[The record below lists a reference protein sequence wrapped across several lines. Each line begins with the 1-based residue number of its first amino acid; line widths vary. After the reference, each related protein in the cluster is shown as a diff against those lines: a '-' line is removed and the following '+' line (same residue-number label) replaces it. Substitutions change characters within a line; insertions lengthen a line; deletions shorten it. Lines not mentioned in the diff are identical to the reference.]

1 MHNYV
6 LLLYHVA
13 SIYYMYVG
21 LQNVVAWRY
30 FWNIWELRK
39 HTWLHRQRC
48 NMWWPLWTTWGIS
61 EKDKKKLICCKLGDT
76 QATAILLGKS
86 SWTLGFRE
94 YTKAKSSMY
103 PIFSDSLTVGKIYV
117 LFDWD
122 STRQELASC
131 AGHFSTLFWNHGHV
145 AFISLNC
152 TAAVSKASKGNCRP
166 WTMEQRS

>member
-30 FWNIWELRK
+30 FWNIWELRNI
-39 HTWLHRQRC
+39 HDSTVSVATCGGLFD
-48 NMWWPLWTTWGIS
+48 NLGIS
-61 EKDKKKLICCKLGDT
+61 QKDKKNWFAVNWDT

-86 SWTLGFRE
+86 SWSLGFRE

-103 PIFSDSLTVGKIYV
+103 PIFSDLLTVGKYMSSLTGILHGRNWPLLRVISV
-117 LFDWD
+117 LCF
-122 STRQELASC
+122 
-131 AGHFSTLFWNHGHV
+131 G
-145 AFISLNC
+145 
-152 TAAVSKASKGNCRP
+152 
-166 WTMEQRS
+166 TMATWHS